1 MSYLNQD
8 KIKIIELF
16 HNVVKYG
23 FAVRKFNLDG
33 KNAWSNLEQQINKCN
48 FFLGVWTPMSYK
60 FYDELLAMGVV
71 EHQTSAI
78 TKDDWLYNHFLLQHG
93 RLARKECYLNRFLQ
107 IAYNAGQLAY
117 CLKRKQG
124 SHIYTRQLIEYY
136 VLNSMGAAETYVD
149 LSYIRLNKTPDVVSC
164 LDNMLKWTVD
174 ETQKIKTNNK
184 F

>member
-16 HNVVKYG
+16 HDVVKYG
-23 FAVRKFNLDG
+23 FVVRKYKLDG
-33 KNAWSNLEQQINKCN
+33 KNAWSNLEKEINKCN

-60 FYDELLAMGVV
+60 FYDDLLSMGVV
-71 EHQTSAI
+71 ENESSTTH
-78 TKDDWLYNHFLLQHG
+78 DDWLYNHFLLQHG

-117 CLKRKQG
+117 CLKKKQG
-124 SHIYTRQLIEYY
+124 SHIYTRKLIEYY

-149 LSYIRLNKTPDVVSC
+149 LSYIKLNKTPEVVTC
-164 LDNMLKWTVD
+164 LDSMLKWTTE
-174 ETQKIKTNNK
+174 ETQKIKTNK
-184 F
+184 H